1 VAIHYRQC
9 FWLLLQFIGSESAE
23 KSSRV
28 SARQTADLSLTL
40 RFPAA
45 DSTDTRAAQG
55 TAHSPLA

>member
-1 VAIHYRQC
+1 MFSPLR
-9 FWLLLQFIGSESAE
+9 QFIGSEPVE

-45 DSTDTRAAQG
+45 DSTDTRAA
-55 TAHSPLA
+55 